1 MYGDSVGRI
10 RMRILGVKGLT
21 SSSDERGEGGRGG
34 GVTERL
40 WGQELQPSPMR
51 NLDNPERYPPR
62 HRHTASSGT

>member
-21 SSSDERGEGGRGG
+21 SSSDERGERGRGG

-40 WGQELQPSPMR
+40 WGQELQPQS
-51 NLDNPERYPPR
+51 NDLDNPERYPPR